1 MGDKIVRVL
10 KKNLVAIITIVISM
24 GVLLYF
30 LFTTDG
36 ITALG
41 HLVSSMR
48 WEWLLI
54 TLGAMVG
61 GWLLET
67 YVLGVFCKH
76 LYPKWKFSQ
85 SFHIAMTGLLY
96 SALTPFATG
105 GQPMQMY
112 SMSKMGMDTGKA
124 GSIVAMKTLVY
135 QALMVVYAMV
145 MVIFRLGYFQRKIS
159 NFSFFSVIGL
169 VTNGVFIL
177 GVTLFMLSEK
187 STDRFLRFLLRNLYR
202 FRLCR
207 HPVAVYK
214 KIHGQMKM
222 FHDSAKIM
230 GTSVK
235 VYVKTIFFTIVQIT
249 LAGLIPYFIY
259 RCFNLPLNPDAT
271 VFTMLAAQ
279 TFVTMVSAFVPL
291 PGSSGGA
298 EGSFYLFFGPFF
310 GATIIPA
317 ILLWRLV
324 TYYANILFGCLTNVV
339 GRALGIEGKKT

>member
-159 NFSFFSVIGL
+159 NFSFPWKMCSGNKETGEIF
-169 VTNGVFIL
+169 
-177 GVTLFMLSEK
+177 LSSYCEK
-187 STDRFLRFLLRNLYR
+187 SDPEYASAGNRSVSVLDLRKTDYLSLWLSCIGY
-202 FRLCR
+202 
-207 HPVAVYK
+207 
-214 KIHGQMKM
+214 
-222 FHDSAKIM
+222 
-230 GTSVK
+230 
-235 VYVKTIFFTIVQIT
+235 
-249 LAGLIPYFIY
+249 
-259 RCFNLPLNPDAT
+259 
-271 VFTMLAAQ
+271 
-279 TFVTMVSAFVPL
+279 
-291 PGSSGGA
+291 PGA
-298 EGSFYLFFGPFF
+298 YELDQ
-310 GATIIPA
+310 
-317 ILLWRLV
+317 
-324 TYYANILFGCLTNVV
+324 
-339 GRALGIEGKKT
+339 

>member
-145 MVIFRLGYFQRKIS
+145 MVKIS
-159 NFSFFSVIGL
+159 
-169 VTNGVFIL
+169 T
-177 GVTLFMLSEK
+177 
-187 STDRFLRFLLRNLYR
+187 
-202 FRLCR
+202 
-207 HPVAVYK
+207 
-214 KIHGQMKM
+214 
-222 FHDSAKIM
+222 
-230 GTSVK
+230 
-235 VYVKTIFFTIVQIT
+235 
-249 LAGLIPYFIY
+249 
-259 RCFNLPLNPDAT
+259 
-271 VFTMLAAQ
+271 
-279 TFVTMVSAFVPL
+279 
-291 PGSSGGA
+291 
-298 EGSFYLFFGPFF
+298 
-310 GATIIPA
+310 
-317 ILLWRLV
+317 
-324 TYYANILFGCLTNVV
+324 
-339 GRALGIEGKKT
+339 

>member
-145 MVIFRLGYFQRKIS
+145 MVIFRLGYFQRKIR
-159 NFSFFSVIGL
+159 
-169 VTNGVFIL
+169 
-177 GVTLFMLSEK
+177 
-187 STDRFLRFLLRNLYR
+187 D
-202 FRLCR
+202 
-207 HPVAVYK
+207 VYK
-214 KIHGQMKM
+214 RQI
-222 FHDSAKIM
+222 
-230 GTSVK
+230 
-235 VYVKTIFFTIVQIT
+235 VYNAVEYGVQQ
-249 LAGLIPYFIY
+249 
-259 RCFNLPLNPDAT
+259 T
-271 VFTMLAAQ
+271 VFGFVRELAIPQ
-279 TFVTMVSAFVPL
+279 QCTHVDC
-291 PGSSGGA
+291 
-298 EGSFYLFFGPFF
+298 EWSFP
-310 GATIIPA
+310 
-317 ILLWRLV
+317 
-324 TYYANILFGCLTNVV
+324 
-339 GRALGIEGKKT
+339 

>member
-1 MGDKIVRVL
+1 MGAKILKVM
-10 KKNLVAIITIVISM
+10 KKNLLAILTIAISM
-24 GVLLYF
+24 GVLFYF

-41 HLVSSMR
+41 HIASKLR
-48 WEWLLI
+48 WEWLLV

-76 LYPKWKFSQ
+76 LYPAWRFSQ
-85 SFHIAMTGLLY
+85 TFHVAMTGLLY

-135 QALMVVYAMV
+135 QAIMVLYAMV
-145 MVIFRLGYFQRKIS
+145 MVILRLGYFQNNVS
-159 NFSFFSVIGL
+159 NFSFVTVVGL
-169 VTNGVFIL
+169 VTNGAFIL
-177 GVTLFMLSEK
+177 GITLFMLSEK
-187 STDRFLRFLLRNLYR
+187 YTDRFLRFVLRNLYR
-202 FRLCR
+202 VRLCR
-207 HPVAVYK
+207 HPVARYK

-222 FHDSAKIM
+222 FHDSAKMM
-230 GTSVK
+230 GTSLP
-235 VYVKTIFFTIVQIT
+235 VYLKSVFFTIVQIT

-259 RCFNLPLNPDAT
+259 RSFNLPPNPDAT
-271 VFTMLAAQ
+271 VLTMLAAQ
-279 TFVTMVSAFVPL
+279 TFVTMVSAFIPL

-298 EGSFYLFFGPFF
+298 EGSFYLFFGIFF
-310 GATIIPA
+310 GASIIPA

-324 TYYANILFGCLTNVV
+324 TYYANILFGCLTNLV
-339 GRALGIEGKKT
+339 GRARGIEKK

>member
-1 MGDKIVRVL
+1 MGAKILRVI
-10 KKNLVAIITIVISM
+10 KKNLLAILTIAISV
-24 GVLLYF
+24 GVLFYF

-41 HLVSSMR
+41 HIASSIR
-48 WEWLLI
+48 WEWLFV

-67 YVLGVFCKH
+67 YVLGVFCRH
-76 LYPKWKFSQ
+76 LYPEWKFSQ

-112 SMSKMGMDTGKA
+112 SMNKMGVDTGKA

-145 MVIFRLGYFQRKIS
+145 MVVLRLGYFQHNVS
-159 NFSFFSVIGL
+159 NFSFVTVIGL
-169 VTNGVFIL
+169 VTNGTFIL
-177 GVTLFMLSEK
+177 AVTLFMLSEK
-187 STDRFLRFLLRNLYR
+187 STDRFLRFTLRNLYR

-207 HPVAVYK
+207 HPVARYK
-214 KIHGQMKM
+214 KIHGQMSM
-222 FHDSAKIM
+222 FHKSAKTM
-230 GTSVK
+230 GTSLS
-235 VYVKTIFFTIVQIT
+235 VYLRAGFFTVVQIT

-259 RCFNLPLNPDAT
+259 RSFNLPINSDAT
-271 VFTMLAAQ
+271 VLTMLAAQ
-279 TFVTMVSAFVPL
+279 IFVTMVSAFVPL

-298 EGSFYLFFGPFF
+298 EGSFYLFFGTFF
-310 GATIIPA
+310 GPTIIPA

-324 TYYANILFGCLTNVV
+324 TYYANILFGCLTNVI
-339 GRALGIEGKKT
+339 GRAAGIERK